1 MKRMLLTIAA
11 IMATVL
17 PMCAQGIANI
27 SVEARFITDKMITE
41 LRLAPSLYGTLLNL
55 NGTYLRAIGGHR
67 DIGARCWHERNS
79 ALKRILSRAQW
90 KAYRAAECFY
100 RPIGWDGEHTYTAC
114 TSVTATHTCCR
125 PGATATRTW
134 GHGLPS
140 QGTTT
145 AGTRAGRTTR
155 AATTR
160 DTRTCAAIAADP
172 SRHGA
177 AAASSV
183 IMASMV
189 PMQPP
194 RRGRQLR

>member
-100 RPIGWDGEHTYTAC
+100 RPIGWDG
-114 TSVTATHTCCR
+114 
-125 PGATATRTW
+125 GAYVHRVYERYGHPHMLPPR

-140 QGTTT
+140 QDTTT

-160 DTRTCAAIAADP
+160 GTRTCAALAADH

>member
-67 DIGARCWHERNS
+67 DISARCWHERNS
-79 ALKRILSRAQW
+79 ALRRILSRAQW

-100 RPIGWDGEHTYTAC
+100 RPIGWNGGAYVHRVYERYG
-114 TSVTATHTCCR
+114 R
-125 PGATATRTW
+125 PTM
-134 GHGLPS
+134 L
-140 QGTTT
+140 
-145 AGTRAGRTTR
+145 
-155 AATTR
+155 
-160 DTRTCAAIAADP
+160 
-172 SRHGA
+172 
-177 AAASSV
+177 
-183 IMASMV
+183 
-189 PMQPP
+189 PP
-194 RRGRQLR
+194 RGHWHKDMGPRPHKPGHHDGWHEGRPHHKGGGHHGHKGMRGPRH